1 MPYYRCPACGS
12 LSHSVAGYS
21 TAGVCAVC
29 EAELPDE
36 AKLNGLPETRFG
48 VNRSMR
54 AGLGAPAEAR
64 RAVVSLPL
72 LEPAREKLA
81 LLVSE
86 LVANSIRHAGL
97 SAGDM
102 IELELASENGQV
114 WISVHDGGPGFDPR
128 GDTDGG
134 DPGFGL
140 AIIAELADEWGVE
153 RGPDGCTVWCA
164 LGANG
169 TRSRA

>member
-21 TAGVCAVC
+21 TAGVCAIC
-29 EAELPDE
+29 AAELPAD
-36 AKLNGLPETRFG
+36 AKLDALPETRFG

-86 LVANSIRHAGL
+86 LVSNSIRHAGL
-97 SAGDM
+97 SAGDPIDM
-102 IELELASENGQV
+102 ELASENGQV
-114 WISVHDGGPGFDPR
+114 WIAVHDSGPGFDPQ
-128 GDTDGG
+128 GHTNGNG

-140 AIIAELADEWGVE
+140 AISRRWRTSGASSAAPTAAPFGARCTTKEIAA
-153 RGPDGCTVWCA
+153 
-164 LGANG
+164 
-169 TRSRA
+169 

>member
-21 TAGVCAVC
+21 TAGVCAIC
-29 EAELPDE
+29 AAELPAD
-36 AKLNGLPETRFG
+36 AKLLSLPEARFG

-54 AGLGAPAEAR
+54 AGLNAPAEAR

-86 LVANSIRHAGL
+86 LVSNSIRHAGL
-97 SAGDM
+97 SAGDPVD
-102 IELELASENGQV
+102 LELASENGQV
-114 WISVHDGGPGFDPR
+114 WIAVHDGGPGFDPQGR
-128 GDTDGG
+128 ANGNGG
-134 DPGFGL
+134 GPGFGL
-140 AIIAELADEWGVE
+140 AIIAALAEKWGVD
-153 RGPDGCTVWCA
+153 RSPDGCTVWCSLQTDELA
-164 LGANG
+164 A
-169 TRSRA
+169 

>member
-21 TAGVCAVC
+21 TAGVCAIC
-29 EAELPDE
+29 MAELPAD
-36 AKLNGLPETRFG
+36 AKLDSLPEARFG

-54 AGLGAPAEAR
+54 ASLGAPAEAR

-86 LVANSIRHAGL
+86 LVSNSIRHAGL
-97 SAGDM
+97 SAGDP
-102 IELELASENGQV
+102 IDLELASVNGQV
-114 WISVHDGGPGFDPR
+114 WVAVHDSGPGFDPQ
-128 GDTDGG
+128 GHADGG

-140 AIIAELADEWGVE
+140 AIVDALSDRWGVDLD
-153 RGPDGCTVWCA
+153 PNGCTVWCSMHTKEIA
-164 LGANG
+164 A
-169 TRSRA
+169 